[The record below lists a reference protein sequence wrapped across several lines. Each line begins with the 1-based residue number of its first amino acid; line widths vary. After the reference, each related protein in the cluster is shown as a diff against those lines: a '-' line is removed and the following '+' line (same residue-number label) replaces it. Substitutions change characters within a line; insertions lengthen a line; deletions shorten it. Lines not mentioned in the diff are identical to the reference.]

1 MIMKMED
8 GIIQKQE
15 ELFMKHTFRR
25 ILAAV
30 TAMGCTAALLPAGIA
45 HAELLEEAKVIYET
59 DFEDGDASKF
69 SPRGEDD
76 TSVLTV
82 GEDED
87 AGSKVLNITGRTQ
100 GWNGP
105 QLRLDEICEPSVRYT
120 VSVKAKAAW
129 YNSVKVSLQYT
140 ADGAEKP
147 IYGNLQAKQSQGEW
161 VSFENIKFSIPAGVH
176 DIYIY
181 VEGDDKADLA
191 IDDFSL
197 KTAPVYGIEEDIPG
211 LKDVYADYFK
221 IGTAVTEGELA
232 PKSTQQ
238 LILKHFNSLTPGNEL
253 KPENMLDQAACQALA
268 ADGDNT
274 QVAVSLKSNARS
286 ILNFARDNN
295 IPVRGHTLVW
305 HSQTPGWFFK
315 EDYTLEGDWVDEATM
330 RQRMENYIKG
340 VMEAIAEDYPDVE
353 FYAWDVVNEAWTDG
367 GTPRDGGTYD
377 EDRDS
382 SGWVKVY
389 GDNSFIKDAFTFA
402 RKYAPKG
409 CKLYYNDFNEYI
421 QGKTEAVIK
430 MATELKADGLIDGI
444 GLQSHL
450 NVMNYGS
457 EEPFPMAVHYGSAL
471 DKYCETGLDIQITEL
486 DATLAQDVPVTD
498 ELLELQA
505 KYYSD
510 IMDAI
515 VRNKDSISAVVFWG
529 TTDDQSWRAW
539 GSPLLFD
546 EFYTAKPCFHS
557 IIDGIEY
564 TIPEPTQPK
573 PTEPKPTDPE
583 PTDPTG
589 NDKIIIRWG
598 DVNEDGA
605 VTILDVITLNKS
617 LMVGEKLTEQGK
629 INANVD
635 NKGDAPDETDS
646 LNILKYVVEI
656 LHDFE
661 DLWE

>member
-1 MIMKMED
+1 MK
-8 GIIQKQE
+8 Q
-15 ELFMKHTFRR
+15 TFRR
-25 ILAAV
+25 TLAAL
-30 TAMGCTAALLPAGIA
+30 TALGCTAALLPAGAA
-45 HAELLEEAKVIYET
+45 HAELLEDSKLIYET

-69 SPRGEDD
+69 SPRGDTD

-82 GEDED
+82 GEDAD
-87 AGSKVLNITGRTQ
+87 AGSKVLNVTERSN

-105 QLRLDEICEPSVRYT
+105 QFRLDEICEPGVKYM

-140 ADGAEKP
+140 ADGSDTP
-147 IYGNLQAKQSQGEW
+147 HYGNLQEQTSSGEW
-161 VSFENIKFSIPAGVH
+161 VSFDNIKFSFPEGVH
-176 DIYIY
+176 DVYIY
-181 VEGDDKADLA
+181 VEGQDKADLA

-211 LKDVYADYFK
+211 LKNVYADYFK

-253 KPENMLDQAACQALA
+253 KPESMLDQEACKALA

-274 QVAVSLKSNARS
+274 QVAVSLKSAARS

-315 EDYTLEGDWVDEATM
+315 EDYTLEGEWVDKDTM

-340 VMEAIAEDYPDVE
+340 VMEVIAEEYPDVE

-367 GTPRDGGTYD
+367 GEPRQGGTYD
-377 EDRDS
+377 ENRES
-382 SGWVKVY
+382 SGWVQVY

-409 CKLYYNDFNEYI
+409 CKLYYNDFNEYM

-430 MATELKADGLIDGI
+430 MATELKEEGLIDGI

-450 NVMNYGS
+450 NVMNNGT
-457 EEPFPMAVHYGSAL
+457 EEPFPLAVHYGSAL
-471 DKYCETGLDIQITEL
+471 DKYCATGLDIQITEL
-486 DATLAQDVPVTD
+486 DATLAKDQPVTD

-546 EFYTAKPCFHS
+546 EFYASKPCFDS

-564 TIPEPTQPK
+564 TEPD
-573 PTEPKPTDPE
+573 PTDPKPTDPK
-583 PTDPTG
+583 PTDPKPTQDD
-589 NDKIIIRWG
+589 DKTSLG
-598 DVNEDGA
+598 DVNEDGKI
-605 VTILDVITLNKS
+605 TILDVIALNKS
-617 LMVGEKLTEQGK
+617 LMVGEKLSAQAK

-635 NKGDAPDETDS
+635 KKGDNPDEIDS

-656 LHDFE
+656 IADFSE
-661 DLWE
+661 IQ